1 MDEAKK
7 NNSNRIN
14 NLIAVVIFVIMAIG
28 MVLPL
33 IHTGKIAI
41 DIDWWFHSSRVE
53 QIYRNL
59 KAGVPFTYIAT
70 STFGKTGVGSFLFY
84 PDAFMYIWALL
95 RFIYSPV
102 TAYYLWVGIIFFMT
116 LTVSYF

>member
-59 KAGVPFTYIAT
+59 KAGVPFTYIAKI
-70 STFGKTGVGSFLFY
+70 GRAHV
-84 PDAFMYIWALL
+84 
-95 RFIYSPV
+95 
-102 TAYYLWVGIIFFMT
+102 
-116 LTVSYF
+116 